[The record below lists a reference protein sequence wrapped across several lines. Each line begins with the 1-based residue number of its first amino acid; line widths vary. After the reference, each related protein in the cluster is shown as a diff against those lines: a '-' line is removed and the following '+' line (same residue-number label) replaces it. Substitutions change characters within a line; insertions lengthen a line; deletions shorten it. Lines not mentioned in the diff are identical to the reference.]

1 MYFQGSLVYRNFN
14 ILINFLVGDCGP
26 KLGNNSI
33 DNGFISLNKVRIP
46 YDNMLDR
53 YSQIANGEF
62 KCEYSDNKRFG
73 MSFSALSGGRV
84 SIVSNSNNMA
94 IMALTIAT
102 RYAAIR

>member
-1 MYFQGSLVYRNFN
+1 
-14 ILINFLVGDCGP
+14 
-26 KLGNNSI
+26 
-33 DNGFISLNKVRIP
+33 
-46 YDNMLDR
+46 
-53 YSQIANGEF
+53 
-62 KCEYSDNKRFG
+62 